1 MSTTNLPN
9 ISDQLFELVVKLN
22 TKIFNQE
29 EFIKSLPI
37 PPSHVK
43 VIFYL
48 VHNGP
53 ASVSHIAD
61 KLCISKPNMTPI
73 IDKLISEELVS
84 RSEDPKDRR
93 VIVIEPTPK
102 AKKILEAQRKIIKER
117 LMCKLENVPQEHL
130 PQLLQGIEMLSP
142 MLDFL
147 K

>member
-1 MSTTNLPN
+1 MNTTNLPN

-29 EFIKSLPI
+29 EFLKSLPI
-37 PPSHVK
+37 PPSQVK

-73 IDKLISEELVS
+73 IDKLILENLVS
-84 RSEDPKDRR
+84 RSEDPTDRR
-93 VIVIEPTPK
+93 VILVAATPK
-102 AKKILEAQRKIIKER
+102 AKKVLEGQRQIIKER
-117 LMCKLENVPQEHL
+117 LISKLQSVPPENL
-130 PQLLQGIEMLSP
+130 PQLLEGIEMLSP